1 MRVFEAIPGREGGP
15 GIPRLAALAAL
26 ALALAV
32 GSPGPAIGQQQA
44 AAPERHFQVERP
56 ADLSDADAL
65 SIYSR
70 ILDDMVAGYR
80 LSGEPTA
87 AGYRSWRL
95 YNKAPYRSQTHGE
108 RFINN
113 YANLAA
119 AAYGRF
125 EEGGRLPAGSVLA
138 KDSFAVTARGD
149 VFTGPLFLMEKMP
162 TGFNAESRDWRYSM
176 IMPDGS
182 LFGMTKGPGDARVQ
196 FCITCHKAAG
206 DENDHLFYIPQ
217 DYRVRNLRLDSASD

>member
-1 MRVFEAIPGREGGP
+1 M
-15 GIPRLAALAAL
+15 LDAALAVVGL
-26 ALALAV
+26 ADDFRTNGDLADYTTRAADM
-32 GSPGPAIGQQQA
+32 PAEQQA

-87 AGYRSWRL
+87 AAYRSWRL

-113 YANLAA
+113 YANPAA

-125 EEGGRLPAGSVLA
+125 E
-138 KDSFAVTARGD
+138 
-149 VFTGPLFLMEKMP
+149 
-162 TGFNAESRDWRYSM
+162 
-176 IMPDGS
+176 
-182 LFGMTKGPGDARVQ
+182 GDA
-196 FCITCHKAAG
+196 FFFMAALSAAG
-206 DENDHLFYIPQ
+206 LLLAL
-217 DYRVRNLRLDSASD
+217 VLRRIAPPGTGRE